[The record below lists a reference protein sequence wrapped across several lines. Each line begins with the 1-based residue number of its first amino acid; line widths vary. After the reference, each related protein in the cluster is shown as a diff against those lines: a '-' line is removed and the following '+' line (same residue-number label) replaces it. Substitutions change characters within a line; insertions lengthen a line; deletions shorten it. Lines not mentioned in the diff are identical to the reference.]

1 MKKKLLTIWLA
12 IASVATYAQDAL
24 VQDQNPN
31 YKQSMDKYAATKD
44 GLQSTMNTTVE
55 STYKAF
61 DWSTAKAERQQ
72 ERRDFRRQ
80 RQLYGIYNGYGNDY
94 YDDDD
99 YGYRNNRYNNG
110 YNNGYNNYRYNNGY
124 NNNYNNY
131 NRRYNNRNR
140 CFFWF
145 W

>member
-12 IASVATYAQDAL
+12 IASVAAYAQDAL

-44 GLQSTMNTTVE
+44 GLQATMNTTVQ
-55 STYKAF
+55 STYKAY
-61 DWSTAKAERQQ
+61 DWSTAKAERQKD
-72 ERRDFRRQ
+72 RRDFRRQ
-80 RQLYGIYNGYGNDY
+80 KQLYGIYNGYGDDY
-94 YDDDD
+94 YDDD
-99 YGYRNNRYNNG
+99 YGYRNNR

-124 NNNYNNY
+124 NNNYYNNRGNN
-131 NRRYNNRNR
+131 NRRYNNRNN